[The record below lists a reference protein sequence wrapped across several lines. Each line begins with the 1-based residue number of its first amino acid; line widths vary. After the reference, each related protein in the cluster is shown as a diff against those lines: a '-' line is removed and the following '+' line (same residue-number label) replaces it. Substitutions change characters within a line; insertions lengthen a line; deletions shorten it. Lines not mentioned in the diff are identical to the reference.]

1 MIPFIP
7 NEINFQNLYTMV
19 LEQWFGDMNTVI
31 ATENE
36 NMEMLLGM
44 LFSLFA
50 GIPSFFFLWG
60 GITIHVKL
68 GMIIGLCTYL
78 FYFSITHVIQL

>member
-50 GIPSFFFLWG
+50 GIPSFFF
-60 GITIHVKL
+60 V
-68 GMIIGLCTYL
+68 C
-78 FYFSITHVIQL
+78 F